1 MIILNIVSTL
11 LKMALISLGDKYL
24 AKWIAAGQ
32 YWFRNLTDENLRRQV
47 DLEYNSYH
55 ENWRKIRS
63 DDGPYRPN
71 KKDGD

>member
-1 MIILNIVSTL
+1 
-11 LKMALISLGDKYL
+11 MALLSLGDKYM
-24 AKWIAAGQ
+24 AKWLAAGQ

-63 DDGPYRPN
+63 DDGPYRPD